1 MVEEE
6 GRRISKMKL
15 CVYLCDWSE
24 WGEDDYSSMGT
35 WELSEMYSSYE
46 LVVR

>member
-1 MVEEE
+1 
-6 GRRISKMKL
+6 MKL
-15 CVYLCDWSE
+15 CVCVYLCVWSE

-35 WELSEMYSSYE
+35 WKLSEMYSSYE